1 VDSATLGWPFFTDS
15 HRELAAKLHEWAK
28 REITEGVAGT
38 DGERD
43 VDAACRSAVRKL
55 GAGGWLRYTV
65 PAAYGGATA
74 QLDVRSLC
82 IARETLARVSGLADF
97 SFAMQ
102 GLGAGPITLFGSEG
116 LKERYLRRVVAG
128 EAIAAFAIS
137 EKDAGSDIAAM
148 QTTARPDGG
157 GYVIDGEKTWI
168 SNGGIADFYVV
179 FCRLGSGASKSAGRR
194 KPKDLGM
201 QGSAERAA
209 PTRPQFIAIVV
220 EPGDSGFTVAE
231 RIETIAPHPLARIQF
246 ENCRVSADR
255 VVGEPGKGLKVAL
268 ATLDVFRSTVGA
280 AALGFAR
287 RALDEALAHVS
298 DRKIFGQALKDF
310 QLTQARIAQM
320 ATQIDASALLVYRA
334 AWTRDSGA
342 PRVTR
347 EAAMAKMYATEAA
360 QRVIDDALQL
370 LGGRGV
376 VAGHPVERLYREI
389 RSLRIYEGTT
399 EVQQLVIAGQV
410 LDAYAKREGY
420 NA

>member
-1 VDSATLGWPFFTDS
+1 VDSATLDWPFFNDT
-15 HRELAAKLHEWAK
+15 HRELAATLDQWAK
-28 REITEGVAGT
+28 KEITEGIAGT
-38 DGERD
+38 DERD
-43 VDAACRSAVRKL
+43 VDEACRSLVKKL
-55 GAGGWLRYTV
+55 GRAGWLKYTV
-65 PAAYGGATA
+65 PAAYGGAHD

-82 IARETLARVSGLADF
+82 IARETLARISGLADF

-102 GLGAGPITLFGSEG
+102 GLGAGPISLFGSDA
-116 LKERYLRRVVAG
+116 LKERYLRRVVEG

-137 EKDAGSDIAAM
+137 EAGAGSDIAAM
-148 QTTARPDGG
+148 ETSATRDGDE
-157 GYVIDGEKTWI
+157 YVIDGEKTWI

-179 FCRLGSGASKSAGRR
+179 FCRLESTG
-194 KPKDLGM
+194 
-201 QGSAERAA
+201 
-209 PTRPQFIAIVV
+209 FIAIVV
-220 EPGDSGFTVAE
+220 EPGDAGFSVAE
-231 RIETIAPHPLARIQF
+231 RIKTIAPHPLARIRF
-246 ENCRVSADR
+246 DGCRVPMDR
-255 VVGEPGKGLKVAL
+255 VVGEPGEGLKVAL

-287 RALDEALAHVS
+287 RALDEALAHVT
-298 DRKIFGQALKDF
+298 DRRIFGQKLKDF

-334 AWTRDSGA
+334 AWTRDNGA
-342 PRVTR
+342 QRVTR

-376 VAGHPVERLYREI
+376 VAGNPVEQLYREI

-399 EVQQLVIAGQV
+399 EVQQLVIAKQV
-410 LDAYAKREGY
+410 LD